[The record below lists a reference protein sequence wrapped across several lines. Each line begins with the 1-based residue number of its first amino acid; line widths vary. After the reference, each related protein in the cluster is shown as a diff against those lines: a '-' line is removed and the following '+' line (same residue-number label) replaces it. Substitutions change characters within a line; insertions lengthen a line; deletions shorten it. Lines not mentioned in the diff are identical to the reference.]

1 MRAPVSTAIAIATG
15 LLVLLG
21 AFLPVPVLM
30 PIRQILLS
38 WTIPVA
44 ATAGLIAILNLLSV
58 HWRKLNSARERDY
71 YSIILLLAFVGTF
84 VAGLILSPTDPDFQK
99 VVTYIQFPVEASL
112 MGVLTVTLTYASIR
126 LFKRKRG
133 WLAVLFTASTLLF
146 LVLLSGLLNIAGNI
160 PFVKDLLAALN
171 TLPIA
176 GARGILLGIALGS
189 ITTGLRVLIG
199 ADRPY
204 SG

>member
-1 MRAPVSTAIAIATG
+1 
-15 LLVLLG
+15 LLG
-21 AFLPVPVLM
+21 AFLPVPVLL
-30 PIRQILLS
+30 PVRQILLS

-71 YSIILLLAFVGTF
+71 YSIILLLAFAGTF
-84 VAGLILSPTDPDFQK
+84 IAGLLLGPTDPNFQK

-126 LFKRKRG
+126 LFQRKRG

-146 LVLLSGLLNIAGNI
+146 LILLSGFLNIPENI

-189 ITTGLRVLIG
+189 ITTGLRILIG

>member
-21 AFLPVPVLM
+21 AFLPVSVLLPV
-30 PIRQILLS
+30 RQILLS

-71 YSIILLLAFVGTF
+71 YSIILLLAFAGTF
-84 VAGLILSPTDPDFQK
+84 IAGLLLGPTDPNFQK

-112 MGVLTVTLTYASIR
+112 MGVLTATLTYASIR
-126 LFKRKRG
+126 LFQRKRG

-146 LVLLSGLLNIAGNI
+146 LILLSGFLNIPENI

-189 ITTGLRVLIG
+189 ITTGLRILIG

>member
-1 MRAPVSTAIAIATG
+1 MRAPISTAIAISTG

-21 AFLPVPVLM
+21 AFLPVPVLQ
-30 PIRQILLS
+30 PVRQILLS

-44 ATAGLIAILNLLSV
+44 ATAGLVAILNLLSV

-71 YSIILLLAFVGTF
+71 YSIILILAFIATF
-84 VAGLILSPTDPDFQK
+84 AAGLILGPANPGFQK
-99 VVTYIQFPVEASL
+99 VVTHIQFPVEASL

-126 LFKRKRG
+126 LFQRKRG
-133 WLAVLFTASTLLF
+133 WLAALFAASTVVF
-146 LVLLSGLLNIAGNI
+146 LILLSGFLNIDGNI
-160 PFVKDLLAALN
+160 PLVKELLAALN
-171 TLPIA
+171 TLPVA

-189 ITTGLRVLIG
+189 ITTGLRILIG

>member
-1 MRAPVSTAIAIATG
+1 MRAPISTAIAISTG

-21 AFLPVPVLM
+21 AFLPFPVLQ
-30 PIRQILLS
+30 PVRQILLS

-44 ATAGLIAILNLLSV
+44 ATAGLVAILNLLSV

-71 YSIILLLAFVGTF
+71 YSIILILAFIATF
-84 VAGLILSPTDPDFQK
+84 AAGLILGPSNPGFQK
-99 VVTYIQFPVEASL
+99 VVTHIQFPVEASL

-126 LFKRKRG
+126 LFQRKRG
-133 WLAVLFTASTLLF
+133 WLSVLFAASTVVF
-146 LVLLSGLLNIAGNI
+146 LILLSGFLNIAGNVPI
-160 PFVKDLLAALN
+160 VKELLAALN
-171 TLPIA
+171 TLPVA

-189 ITTGLRVLIG
+189 ITTGLRILIG

>member
-21 AFLPVPVLM
+21 AFLPVPVLLSV
-30 PIRQILLS
+30 RQILLS

-44 ATAGLIAILNLLSV
+44 AAAGLIAILNLLSV

-84 VAGLILSPTDPDFQK
+84 IAGLLLGPTDPNFQK

-126 LFKRKRG
+126 LFQRKRG

-146 LVLLSGLLNIAGNI
+146 LILLSGFLNIAENI

-189 ITTGLRVLIG
+189 ITTGLRILIG

>member
-1 MRAPVSTAIAIATG
+1 MRAPISTAIAISTG
-15 LLVLLG
+15 LLILLG
-21 AFLPVPVLM
+21 AFLPLPVLL

-38 WTIPVA
+38 CTIPVA

-71 YSIILLLAFVGTF
+71 YSFFVLLAFFATF
-84 VAGLILSPTDPDFQK
+84 AAGLALGPADSDFQK
-99 VVTYIQFPVEASL
+99 IVTHIQFPVEASL

-126 LFKRKRG
+126 LFQRKRG
-133 WLAVLFTASTLLF
+133 WLAILFTASAVLF
-146 LVLLSGLLNIAGNI
+146 LILLSGFLNIANNV
-160 PFVKDLLAALN
+160 PFLKELLAALN
-171 TLPIA
+171 ILPIA
-176 GARGILLGIALGS
+176 GAKGILLGIALGS
-189 ITTGLRVLIG
+189 ITTGLRILIG

>member
-1 MRAPVSTAIAIATG
+1 MRAPISTAIAIATG

-58 HWRKLNSARERDY
+58 HWRKLNSARDRDY

>member
-21 AFLPVPVLM
+21 AFLPVPVLL
-30 PIRQILLS
+30 PVRQILLS

-44 ATAGLIAILNLLSV
+44 AAAGLIAILNLLSV

-71 YSIILLLAFVGTF
+71 YSIILLLAFAGTF
-84 VAGLILSPTDPDFQK
+84 IAGLLLGPTDPNFQK

-126 LFKRKRG
+126 LFQRKRG

-146 LVLLSGLLNIAGNI
+146 LILLSGFLNIPENI

-189 ITTGLRVLIG
+189 ITTGLRILIG

>member
-21 AFLPVPVLM
+21 AFLPVPVLLSV
-30 PIRQILLS
+30 RQILLS

-44 ATAGLIAILNLLSV
+44 AAAGLIAILNLLSV

-71 YSIILLLAFVGTF
+71 YSIILLLAFAGTF
-84 VAGLILSPTDPDFQK
+84 IAGLLLGPTDPNFQK

-126 LFKRKRG
+126 LFQRKRG

-146 LVLLSGLLNIAGNI
+146 LILLSGFLNIPENI

-189 ITTGLRVLIG
+189 ITTGLRILIG

>member
-1 MRAPVSTAIAIATG
+1 MRAPISTAIAISTG

-21 AFLPVPVLM
+21 AFLPFPVLQLV
-30 PIRQILLS
+30 RQILLS

-44 ATAGLIAILNLLSV
+44 ATAGLVAILNLLSV

-71 YSIILLLAFVGTF
+71 YSIILILAFIATF
-84 VAGLILSPTDPDFQK
+84 AAGLILGPANPDFQK
-99 VVTYIQFPVEASL
+99 VVTHIQFPVEASL

-126 LFKRKRG
+126 LFQRKRG
-133 WLAVLFTASTLLF
+133 WLAVLFAASTVIF
-146 LVLLSGLLNIAGNI
+146 LILLSGLLNIDGNI
-160 PFVKDLLAALN
+160 PLVKELLAALN
-171 TLPIA
+171 TLPVA

-189 ITTGLRVLIG
+189 ITTGLRILIG

>member
-1 MRAPVSTAIAIATG
+1 MRAPISTAIAIATG

-44 ATAGLIAILNLLSV
+44 ATASLVAILNLLSV

-133 WLAVLFTASTLLF
+133 WLAVLFTASTILF

>member
-21 AFLPVPVLM
+21 AFLPVPVLLSV
-30 PIRQILLS
+30 RQILLS

-44 ATAGLIAILNLLSV
+44 AAAGLIAILNLLSV

-71 YSIILLLAFVGTF
+71 YSIILLLAFAGTF
-84 VAGLILSPTDPDFQK
+84 IAGLLLGPTDPNFQK

-126 LFKRKRG
+126 LFQRKRG

-146 LVLLSGLLNIAGNI
+146 LILLSGFLNIPENI

-189 ITTGLRVLIG
+189 ITTGLRILIG
-199 ADRPY
+199 ADHPY

>member
-15 LLVLLG
+15 LLVLL
-21 AFLPVPVLM
+21 ATLLPLPVLV

-44 ATAGLIAILNLLSV
+44 ATAGLIAIANLLGV

-71 YSIILLLAFVGTF
+71 YSSILLIAFVATF
-84 VAGLILSPTDPDFQK
+84 AAGLVLGPTDADFEK
-99 VVTYIQFPVEASL
+99 VVTFIQYPVEASL
-112 MGVLTVTLTYASIR
+112 MAVLTVTLTYAAIR
-126 LFKRKRG
+126 LFQRKRG
-133 WLAVLFTASTLLF
+133 WLAVLFTASTVVF
-146 LVLLSGLLNIAGNI
+146 LILLSGFLNVGENI
-160 PFVKDLLAALN
+160 PLVKDILSALN
-171 TLPIA
+171 ALPLA

-189 ITTGLRVLIG
+189 ITTGLRILIG

>member
-1 MRAPVSTAIAIATG
+1 MRAPVSTAIAIASG

-21 AFLPVPVLM
+21 AFLPVPVLLSV
-30 PIRQILLS
+30 RQILLS

-44 ATAGLIAILNLLSV
+44 AAAGLIAILNLLSV

-84 VAGLILSPTDPDFQK
+84 IAGLLLGPTDPNFQK

-126 LFKRKRG
+126 LFQRKRG

-146 LVLLSGLLNIAGNI
+146 LILLSGFLNIAENI

-189 ITTGLRVLIG
+189 ITTGLRILIG